1 MGRITIQ
8 EVAKVLT
15 EKNNLDQRAA
25 NNFATELFAIIQERL
40 QQGETVKVKG
50 LGTFKIIDVEAR
62 ESVSVRTGE
71 RVVIDGHS
79 KVSFVPDTTM
89 KELVN
94 RPFSQFETV
103 VLNDGIDFE
112 DMKEETTEAA
122 ADDEDVSVAEESENH
137 ELGNHGDGNHVIPEP
152 AEEQP
157 AAEEEQPVEEQPV
170 EEQPAAEE
178 EQPAA
183 EEEQPAAEEEPLPL
197 LELAEP
203 EEKPWGRWLLMAL
216 AVVAL
221 MAASAFGGYYFRGL
235 QQTQMLAADT
245 IIVTDTV
252 FMSDTLAAVAEET
265 EAPSKAQTSQKVE
278 APQKAEAPKKVET
291 PAPDIHDQY
300 AAKDARVRLGAY
312 RIVGTQEEVTV
323 QAGQT
328 FYGICRA
335 YLGPDMEC
343 YVEVYNDLPPN
354 AQVKAGQKI
363 KIPKLQ
369 LKKRKH

>member
-112 DMKEETTEAA
+112 DMKEETAEAA

-157 AAEEEQPVEEQPV
+157 A
-170 EEQPAAEE
+170 EE

-183 EEEQPAAEEEPLPL
+183 EEEQPVEEQPAEELEPEKPMPL
-197 LELAEP
+197 LKIAEPEP

-265 EAPSKAQTSQKVE
+265 EEAEAPQSVE
-278 APQKAEAPKKVET
+278 APQPAESPQKPEAPQKPEVKPE
-291 PAPDIHDQY
+291 PAPDIHDPY

-312 RIVGTQEEVTV
+312 RIVGTAQEVTV

-343 YVEVYNDLPPN
+343 YVEVYNNLPPN

>member
-15 EKNNLDQRAA
+15 EKNKLEQRAA
-25 NNFATELFAIIQERL
+25 NAFATELFAIIQERL

-50 LGTFKIIDVEAR
+50 LGTFKIIGVEAR

-79 KVSFVPDTTM
+79 KVSFVPDTMM

-112 DMKEETTEAA
+112 DMKEETAEAA
-122 ADDEDVSVAEESENH
+122 ADDDENAVAEEASPVEEPAPMIPASEDVSEADEDVSEAA
-137 ELGNHGDGNHVIPEP
+137 DDVPEAVDDVP
-152 AEEQP
+152 DADEDVTETDD
-157 AAEEEQPVEEQPV
+157 E
-170 EEQPAAEE
+170 
-178 EQPAA
+178 
-183 EEEQPAAEEEPLPL
+183 EEEPMPL
-197 LELAEP
+197 LEIAEP
-203 EEKPWGRWLLMAL
+203 EEKPWGKWLLMAL
-216 AVVAL
+216 VVVAL
-221 MAASAFGGYYFRGL
+221 MAASAFGGYYYRGL
-235 QQTQMLAADT
+235 QQPQMLAPDT
-245 IIVTDTV
+245 VFVTDTV
-252 FMSDTLAAVAEET
+252 FVNDTLSSVTEEVAEPIKE
-265 EAPSKAQTSQKVE
+265 ETSQKTDV
-278 APQKAEAPKKVET
+278 PQKVEPTKKAEPKADPVS
-291 PAPDIHDQY
+291 ADVHDKY
-300 AAKDARVRLGAY
+300 AEKDARVRLGAY
-312 RIVGTQEEVTV
+312 RIVGTQQEVTV
-323 QAGQT
+323 QQGQT

-343 YVEVYNDLPPN
+343 YVEVYNNLPPN

-369 LKKRKH
+369 LKKRSKSK

>member
-157 AAEEEQPVEEQPV
+157 A
-170 EEQPAAEE
+170 EE

-183 EEEQPAAEEEPLPL
+183 EEEQPVEEQPAEELEPEKPMPL
-197 LELAEP
+197 LKIAEPEP

-245 IIVTDTV
+245 IVVTDTV
-252 FMSDTLAAVAEET
+252 FVSDTTATATEAIEVPSKEET
-265 EAPSKAQTSQKVE
+265 
-278 APQKAEAPKKVET
+278 PQKVET
-291 PAPDIHDQY
+291 PQQAETPQKVETPTPDIHDQY

-312 RIVGTQEEVTV
+312 RIVGTAQEVTV

>member
-8 EVAKVLT
+8 EVARVLT

-25 NNFATELFAIIQERL
+25 NTFATELFAIIQERL

-112 DMKEETTEAA
+112 DMKEE
-122 ADDEDVSVAEESENH
+122 
-137 ELGNHGDGNHVIPEP
+137 
-152 AEEQP
+152 P
-157 AAEEEQPVEEQPV
+157 AAEEEEPTKEDAAAPVAEPV
-170 EEQPAAEE
+170 IPAEE
-178 EQPAA
+178 ATVDQPLEEADSQA
-183 EEEQPAAEEEPLPL
+183 EASLPL
-197 LELAEP
+197 LEIPEP
-203 EEKPWGRWLLMAL
+203 EKTEDAPQEPEEPEPEEPEPEPEDEPDEKPWGKWLLLAL
-216 AVVAL
+216 AVLAL
-221 MAASAFGGYYFRGL
+221 MAASAFGGYYYRGL
-235 QQTQMLAADT
+235 QPQPLLPADT

-252 FMSDTLAAVAEET
+252 FMNDTPAEPT
-265 EAPSKAQTSQKVE
+265 EEEAEAEE
-278 APQKAEAPKKVET
+278 APQKAEAPQKPGTPQKPEVKPE
-291 PAPDIHDQY
+291 PAPDIHDPY

-312 RIVGTQEEVTV
+312 RIVGTQQEVTV
-323 QAGQT
+323 QQGQT

-343 YVEVYNDLPPN
+343 YVEVYNNLPPN

-369 LKKRKH
+369 LKKRKKQ